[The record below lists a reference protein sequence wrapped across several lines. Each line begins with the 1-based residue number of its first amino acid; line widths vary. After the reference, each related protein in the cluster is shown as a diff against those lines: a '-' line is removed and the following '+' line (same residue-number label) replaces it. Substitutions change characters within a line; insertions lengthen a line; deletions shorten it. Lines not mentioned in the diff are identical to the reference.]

1 MAPQGC
7 SVCPT
12 MTHTHSLRT
21 SLLSALLL
29 AGCGQPAASD
39 DAARLLRLQLAE
51 AGLQVFTPSRLS
63 LGFTVETG
71 SGEPVAGLTS
81 SAFDIYEDGM
91 KVSEYESQR
100 SIQPRAHRSRMYS
113 LVLMDLSGSIL
124 RAGELPRLREAALA
138 YVSRV
143 LSEGGEAQR
152 VALAGF
158 DGRGTLRTIVDFTGD
173 LSVLQSGL
181 DSLGVAECT
190 VNADCAGNLEAR
202 SCAGGM
208 CVDDST
214 NLNGAV
220 LAGLSSL
227 DAAVKGDTAIP
238 YRQGALVVFT
248 DGTDQAARVDAATTK
263 DAVKTSPLHV
273 FTVGLGGESDE
284 AALRAFGKDGY
295 ESASEMAGLSTA
307 FDAIARRVA
316 AMANRFYVLDYCS
329 PKRNGRHALRV
340 VANVAATEGF
350 TLSGSL
356 EESFDATGFSSGCEI
371 PRDGSANP

>member
-1 MAPQGC
+1 M
-7 SVCPT
+7 S
-12 MTHTHSLRT
+12 HTTPLRA

-29 AGCGQPAASD
+29 AGCGQPATGD
-39 DAARLLRLQLAE
+39 DTARMLRLQLAE
-51 AGLQVFTPSRLS
+51 GGLQVFAPSRLS

-71 SGEPVAGLTS
+71 DGEPMSGLTS
-81 SAFDIYEDGM
+81 AAFDIYEDGM

-113 LVLMDLSGSIL
+113 LVLLDLSGSIL
-124 RAGELPRLREAALA
+124 RAGELPKLREAALA

-143 LSEGGEAQR
+143 LSEGGDAQR

-173 LSVLQSGL
+173 LAALQAGM
-181 DSLGVAECT
+181 DQLGVAECT
-190 VNADCAGNLEAR
+190 LNADCAGNVDAR
-202 SCAGGM
+202 TCAGGL

-220 LAGLSSL
+220 LAGLSTL

-263 DAVKTSPLHV
+263 AAVSQSPLHV
-273 FTVGLGGESDE
+273 FTVGLGGETDV
-284 AALRAFGKDGY
+284 AALRAFGKDGF
-295 ESASEMAGLSTA
+295 ESASALDGLSAA
-307 FDAIARRVA
+307 FDTIARRVA

-340 VANVAATEGF
+340 VANQAAGGF

-371 PRDGSANP
+371 PRDGAAAP

>member
-1 MAPQGC
+1 M
-7 SVCPT
+7 S
-12 MTHTHSLRT
+12 HTRPLRA

-39 DAARLLRLQLAE
+39 DAARVLRLQLAE
-51 AGLQVFTPSRLS
+51 GGLQVFSPSRLS

-71 SGEPVAGLTS
+71 DGDPVAGLTS
-81 SAFDIYEDGM
+81 AAFDIYENGT

-138 YVSRV
+138 YVTRV

-152 VALAGF
+152 VAVAGF
-158 DGRGTLRTIVDFTGD
+158 DGRGTLRTLVDFTGD
-173 LSVLQSGL
+173 LSALQAGL
-181 DSLGVAECT
+181 DALGVAECT
-190 VNADCAGNLEAR
+190 VSADCAGNMDAR
-202 SCAGGM
+202 SCAGGL

-220 LAGLSSL
+220 LAGLSTL

-238 YRQGALVVFT
+238 YRQGALLVFT
-248 DGTDQAARVDAATTK
+248 DGTDQAARVDAATTRE
-263 DAVKTSPLHV
+263 AVRQSPLHV

-295 ESASEMAGLSTA
+295 EQASAMEGLSVA

-329 PKRNGRHALRV
+329 PKRNGRHDLRV
-340 VANVAATEGF
+340 VANVAAAEGF

-356 EESFDATGFSSGCEI
+356 DASFDATGFASGCEI
-371 PRDGSANP
+371 PRDGAAHP